1 VPAELR
7 NVIIHEDA
15 KTFIP
20 LAKHFRAL
28 GYELRPANSDSGS
41 INPDRVAA
49 HFACFYATLRHPV
62 RASFR
67 FRLLRQKG
75 IPVITWNRDAPH
87 YLNHAT
93 WRLALLEKLR
103 PFDLYATHSTIDG
116 RRFGKQLLYLPN
128 AADTDGYFLADA
140 SVAMKRLRNFDDY
153 KFDVSFF
160 GAMNGTRFV
169 ELLARQNF
177 FEELSRR
184 LAAKDIRFIF
194 REASGMSHEEQ
205 IQLIQTS
212 RINLNF
218 GAACDYGAP
227 IASGLPERCFGI
239 PACGGFLLCDSRTHA
254 RDDFTPEQNWA
265 EYDGLED
272 CVAKIEFWLANFPA
286 ARDLAE
292 RCHDYVMSHHT
303 YALRARILHEWLL
316 EWHKNRQGPR
326 R

>member
-1 VPAELR
+1 MPADLR

-20 LAKHFRAL
+20 LAQHFRAL

-49 HFACFYATLRHPV
+49 HFTCFYAALRHPV
-62 RASFR
+62 RTSLR

-116 RRFGKQLLYLPN
+116 RQFGQQLLYLPN
-128 AADTDGYFLADA
+128 AADIDRYFLADSPA
-140 SVAMKRLRNFDDY
+140 TMSRLRNFDGY
-153 KFDVSFF
+153 KFSVSFF
-160 GAMNGTRFV
+160 GAMNGARFI
-169 ELLARQNF
+169 EMRARQEF
-177 FEELSRR
+177 LSELGRR
-184 LAAKDIRFIF
+184 LAAKGIQFLF
-194 REASGMSHEEQ
+194 REATGMSYEEQ
-205 IQLIQTS
+205 IELIQSS

-218 GAACDYGAP
+218 GAACDYGASMP
-227 IASGLPERCFGI
+227 SGLPERCFGI
-239 PACGGFLLCDSRTHA
+239 PACGGFLLCDKRTHA
-254 RDDFTPEQNWA
+254 RDNFTLGENWA
-265 EYDGLED
+265 EFDGLD
-272 CVAKIEFWLANFPA
+272 NCMAKIEFWLEHFAA

-292 RCHDYVMSHHT
+292 RCHVHVMSHHT
-303 YALRARILHEWLL
+303 YALRAKILHDRLL
-316 EWHKNRQGPR
+316 DWHASRPEPRQ
-326 R
+326 